1 MAQLEDIRLPAGAR
15 EALVNDPS
23 FLRQLVEAA
32 LNRFLDAE
40 ISEHLQAGP
49 YERSDART
57 GYRNGYRARQL
68 KTRVGT
74 ISLSVPMDRE
84 GTFRTELFDRYQRS
98 EKALVGTLM
107 EMYLEGVSTRKVR
120 EVTEALCGTSF
131 SKSTVSRLVGS
142 LDADLKS
149 WRERAL
155 TMAYPYLIVD
165 ARYEHVRVNG
175 QVVSQGVLVV
185 KGVREDGL
193 RELLAVEVADTEN
206 EVTYEDLFRRLKD
219 RGLRG
224 VQLVT
229 SDDHRGLV
237 NAIRKH
243 FQGVS
248 WQRCQVHVARNALG
262 KVGRKHQRAISADVR
277 AIFNAPSLE
286 WARELKA
293 EIVERWTRTHP
304 HVAEWLETALEDG
317 LACFAFPESHRR
329 RIRSTNGLERF
340 NQELKRRTR
349 VVRIFPN
356 PDACLR
362 LVTALCVEQSEEW
375 LAGRVYLDMRKLD
388 AADAD
393 QTPRTAAENEE
404 VKSMAA

>member
-1 MAQLEDIRLPAGAR
+1 MAQLEDMRLPAAAR
-15 EALVNDPS
+15 EALVNDPN

-40 ISEHLQAGP
+40 ITEHLQAGP
-49 YERSDART
+49 YERNEGRT
-57 GYRNGYRARQL
+57 GYRNGYRPRQL

-74 ISLSVPMDRE
+74 LSLSVPMDRE
-84 GTFRTELFDRYQRS
+84 GTFKSELFERYQRS

-131 SKSTVSRLVGS
+131 SKSTVSRLVGD
-142 LDADLKS
+142 LDTDLAA
-149 WRERAL
+149 WRARRL
-155 TMAYPYLIVD
+155 DVAYPYLVVD
-165 ARYEHVRVNG
+165 ARYEHVRVAG
-175 QVVSQGVLVV
+175 QVVSQGVLIV

-193 RELLAVEVADTEN
+193 RELLAVEVADTES
-206 EVTYEDLFRRLKD
+206 EATYESLFRSLKD
-219 RGLRG
+219 RGLTG
-224 VQLVT
+224 VRLVT

-237 NAIRKH
+237 NAIQKH
-243 FQGVS
+243 FQGAA
-248 WQRCQVHVARNALG
+248 WQRCQVHIARNALG
-262 KVGRKHQRAISADVR
+262 KVGKRYRRAIADDVR
-277 AIFNAPSLE
+277 AVFNAPNLE

-293 EIVERWTRTHP
+293 EVVERWSVSHP
-304 HVAEWLETALEDG
+304 KVAEWLETALEDG

-356 PDACLR
+356 PAACLR

-375 LAGRVYLDMRKLD
+375 LAGRVYLDMRKLTAID
-388 AADAD
+388 ANDPDAND
-393 QTPRTAAENEE
+393 QDQE
-404 VKSMAA
+404 VESMAA